1 MYFFAYVC
9 PYVLFIINITSTSN
23 LSRVSIRK
31 TTCLCLI
38 KSFLTIITYLV
49 FLIKG
54 YNFKENK
61 LKSTQEQFDFY
72 QPYIESMKFAFAQR
86 GVLGDPDFLPDGD
99 IEKVDLKF
107 KVDN

>member
-1 MYFFAYVC
+1 MVIDVGCEFHYQGSIPNEC
-9 PYVLFIINITSTSN
+9 QLTLF
-23 LSRVSIRK
+23 
-31 TTCLCLI
+31 
-38 KSFLTIITYLV
+38 SF
-49 FLIKG
+49 IKG

-61 LKSTQEQFDFY
+61 LKSTQEQFYFY